1 MADIIFAFV
10 VLHYNEPKVTEKCVK
25 AIRENTKKHSSE
37 IVIVDNCS
45 PDGSGGYLEKKYKDQ
60 PHITVLKAEKNLGFA
75 RGNNIGYTYAKQTL
89 HADYICVMNNDVL
102 LLQPDFIER
111 IVQEYETSKCGIVGP
126 HITLLNG
133 YTNYMYLKIHTREY
147 FEHELQMSKQ
157 MYRYYTSRLY
167 PVRNIINRTLDKL
180 LPALKFQKQPVKETL
195 DDKIQ
200 MVVASKQRHKNIVLH
215 GCCLIPHFDVSYSC
229 TIRSILES
237 LIQHLTTGHLCS
249 VRKSFYICVA
259 ASMKLKRY
267 MNRRLI
273 FCIWRIC
280 LPMQH
285 LRRTVNGR
293 RLKTNARS
301 IRYRFCWRN

>member
-1 MADIIFAFV
+1 M
-10 VLHYNEPKVTEKCVK
+10 
-25 AIRENTKKHSSE
+25 
-37 IVIVDNCS
+37 
-45 PDGSGGYLEKKYKDQ
+45 
-60 PHITVLKAEKNLGFA
+60 
-75 RGNNIGYTYAKQTL
+75 
-89 HADYICVMNNDVL
+89 MNNDVL

-215 GCCLIPHFDVSYSC
+215 GCCLILTPLYIGKFD
-229 TIRSILES
+229 TAFDDRTFMFREEEL
-237 LIQHLTTGHLCS
+237 
-249 VRKSFYICVA
+249 FYICGA
-259 ASMKLKRY
+259 ANMKLKRY

>member
-200 MVVASKQRHKNIVLH
+200 MVIASKQRHKNIVLH
-215 GCCLIPHFDVSYSC
+215 GC
-229 TIRSILES
+229 
-237 LIQHLTTGHLCS
+237 
-249 VRKSFYICVA
+249 RKGV
-259 ASMKLKRY
+259 
-267 MNRRLI
+267 
-273 FCIWRIC
+273 
-280 LPMQH
+280 
-285 LRRTVNGR
+285 
-293 RLKTNARS
+293 
-301 IRYRFCWRN
+301 